1 MGAEEIEFDLWVT
14 KDGEIVSC
22 HDDSLDRVST
32 GTGKVYE
39 HTYKELLEYDF
50 GVKFSEKFK
59 GLKILKFEDIL
70 RKFSCHTIMNI
81 HIKTP
86 DNKCEY
92 SPEAL
97 RKIIELIDKYDCI
110 KYVYFMSGNDNLLRL
125 VEAEAGGEDLIGK
138 MLVANVVLNRVEDK
152 HFPSSI
158 NEVIFQSNNGVTQF
172 SPISDGRF
180 YSVKV
185 TDETIEAVNLVLQGE
200 DNSQGALYFAARKA
214 AGEKKMRWFD
224 EKLQWL
230 FAYGGHEFF
239 F

>member
-1 MGAEEIEFDLWVT
+1 MVLFMAWTCVQGIEINKKAVEAFTIAAEENEELQVT
-14 KDGEIVSC
+14 GFI
-22 HDDSLDRVST
+22 
-32 GTGKVYE
+32 
-39 HTYKELLEYDF
+39 
-50 GVKFSEKFK
+50 GVTQEKISEKRVLTANVITK
-59 GLKILKFEDIL
+59 
-70 RKFSCHTIMNI
+70 S
-81 HIKTP
+81 
-86 DNKCEY
+86 
-92 SPEAL
+92 
-97 RKIIELIDKYDCI
+97 RKIKITKSEY
-110 KYVYFMSGNDNLLRL
+110 DNLLRL

-138 MLVANVVLNRVEDK
+138 MLVANVVLNRVKDK
-152 HFPSSI
+152 HFPNSI

-180 YSVKV
+180 YSVQV